1 MGTRSNLGAAEEKKM
16 MSGCKTLTQKE
27 KKMILMNLWY
37 LNKVRFSS
45 LKSREQ
51 RVMQSWSNTKGW
63 GGEKKKHKNAH
74 KDHSINL

>member
-1 MGTRSNLGAAEEKKM
+1 M
-16 MSGCKTLTQKE
+16 M
-27 KKMILMNLWY
+27 LMNPWY

-63 GGEKKKHKNAH
+63 GGEKKA
-74 KDHSINL
+74 